1 MAAGPLGPLSTS
13 SVPGMRDTLPPM
25 AGMEGHP
32 AHWIDF
38 LPGARYISPS
48 SAPEPA
54 VRSVGSHQDPPRTGL
69 PGMTALKLI
78 DIAQLTGAHLVG
90 DGQRTVSGPASLEDA
105 DGHEISFLAE
115 PRQAD
120 RLTSTRALAVVIGED
135 VDCTREDLI
144 LLRCADPKGVF
155 NRVVEAFAL
164 PRELPLPGIHT
175 SAVVD
180 SGAELSHGVHVGP
193 LCTVGQGARLEEGA
207 VLHPRVSVGEGCT
220 VGERTVLHPGVVL
233 YPHVKIGADCIIHAG
248 AVLGADGFGF
258 EPTAEGW
265 VKTPQGG
272 TVVIEDWVEIGAN
285 VTIDCARFKATHI
298 GRGVKI
304 DNLVHIAHNCRI
316 GEGAMLV
323 AQSGVAG
330 STRIGAGVILAGQT
344 GVAGHLEIGDGARI
358 GAAAAVFK
366 DVPPGEVWWG
376 VPAGPKDEAIRRSLS
391 SSRLERLRERL
402 RAVEQRL
409 AEQEETR

>member
-1 MAAGPLGPLSTS
+1 
-13 SVPGMRDTLPPM
+13 
-25 AGMEGHP
+25 
-32 AHWIDF
+32 
-38 LPGARYISPS
+38 
-48 SAPEPA
+48 
-54 VRSVGSHQDPPRTGL
+54 
-69 PGMTALKLI
+69 MTALKLI

-90 DGQRTVSGPASLEDA
+90 DGQQVVSGPASLEDA
-105 DGHEISFLAE
+105 EEDEISFLAE
-115 PRQAD
+115 RRQLD
-120 RLTSTRALAVVIGED
+120 RLASTRALAVVIGEK
-135 VDCTREDLI
+135 VDCPREDLI
-144 LLRCADPKGVF
+144 LLRCADPQSVF

-164 PRELPLPGIHT
+164 PRALPLAGIHT
-175 SAVVD
+175 TAVVD
-180 SGAELSHGVHVGP
+180 PGAEVSHGVHVGP
-193 LCTVGQGARLEEGA
+193 LCTVGRSARIEEGA
-207 VLHPRVSVGEGCT
+207 ILHPRVSVGEGCV
-220 VGERTVLHPGVVL
+220 VGARTILHPGVVL
-233 YPHVKIGADCIIHAG
+233 YPHVRIGADCIVHAG

-258 EPTAEGW
+258 EPTADGW

-272 TVVIEDWVEIGAN
+272 TVVIEDQVEIGAN

-304 DNLVHIAHNCRI
+304 DNLVHIAHNCQI

-330 STRIGAGVILAGQT
+330 STRIGAGAILAGQT
-344 GVAGHLEIGDGARI
+344 GVAGHLEIGAGARI

-391 SSRLERLRERL
+391 STRLERLRERL

-409 AEQEETR
+409 AEQDENR